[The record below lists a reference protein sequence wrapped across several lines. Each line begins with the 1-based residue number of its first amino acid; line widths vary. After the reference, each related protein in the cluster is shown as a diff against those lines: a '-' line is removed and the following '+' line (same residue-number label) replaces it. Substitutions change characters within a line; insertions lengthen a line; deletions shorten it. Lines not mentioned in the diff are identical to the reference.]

1 MHSFVNCLIHCVWAT
16 KERRAFIKA
25 DLQQRLWPY
34 VGGVAREN
42 GMNALVVGGTED
54 HVHALLSIPSTLSVS
69 KCIQL
74 LKGNSSKW
82 IHDTFKEYLGFEWQK
97 GYGAFSIGVS
107 GIDDTTRY
115 IQGQAEHHRKMS
127 FKEELEAFLKK
138 HGMQYVERD
147 LE

>member
-42 GMNALVVGGTED
+42 GMKALAVGGTED

-69 KCIQL
+69 KCIQV

-82 IHDTFKEYLGFEWQK
+82 IHDTFKEYLDFEWQE

-107 GIDDTTRY
+107 AIEDTTRY

-138 HGMQYVERD
+138 HGMQYVKRD